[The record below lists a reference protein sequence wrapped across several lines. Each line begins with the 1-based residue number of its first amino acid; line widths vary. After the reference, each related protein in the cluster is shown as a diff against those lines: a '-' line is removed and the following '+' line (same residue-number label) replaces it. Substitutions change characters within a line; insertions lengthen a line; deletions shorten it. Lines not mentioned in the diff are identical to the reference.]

1 MTILDNLKSF
11 TVSQYIIA
19 GLAITYLVLTII
31 ALAAVYGESPNVELA
46 RKVFTGLLTMSAF
59 GAGYVFRTYMY
70 KTQEVGMVNIVSGV
84 GALVFAVLAIG
95 ASNAINSV
103 EKDAID
109 STKKWLMGMGV
120 MSLIAITTALFQ
132 HGPTL
137 SAMASK
143 YYGTEAT

>member
-11 TVSQYIIA
+11 SVSQYIIA

-31 ALAAVYGESPNVELA
+31 ALVAVYGDTPNVELA

-59 GAGYVFRTYMY
+59 GAGYVFGGY
-70 KTQEVGMVNIVSGV
+70 KSGSGKVNMISGA
-84 GALVFAVLAIG
+84 GALVFAILAIG
-95 ASNAINSV
+95 ASNAINSG

-120 MSLIAITTALFQ
+120 MSLAAIMAALFQ
-132 HGPTL
+132 HGPAL
-137 SAMASK
+137 SAMASN
-143 YYGTEAT
+143 YLPSY